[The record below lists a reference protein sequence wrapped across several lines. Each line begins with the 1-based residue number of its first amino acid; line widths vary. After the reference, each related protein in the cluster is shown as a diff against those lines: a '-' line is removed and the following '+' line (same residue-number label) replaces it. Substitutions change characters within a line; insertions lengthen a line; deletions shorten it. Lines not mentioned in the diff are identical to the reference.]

1 MRLRDRENTLR
12 QEIAGFQSYLAGL
25 TQKASYEL
33 RSDYKE
39 MNDYLTTYYNYEY
52 YGQKWIQDAIVEGEY
67 FERFQQLQ
75 EIFAT
80 LDKEMKRVQQ
90 VEENA
95 RKLPAINVVQ
105 VIDYNRVLQVYDSYI
120 DLSPDQKSCF

>member
-1 MRLRDRENTLR
+1 M
-12 QEIAGFQSYLAGL
+12 
-25 TQKASYEL
+25 TQKASYL
-33 RSDYKE
+33 FGSDYKE
-39 MNDYLTTYYNYEY
+39 MNDYLTTYYTIY

-90 VEENA
+90 VETQGNY
-95 RKLPAINVVQ
+95 RHQ
-105 VIDYNRVLQVYDSYI
+105 CGSSNRL
-120 DLSPDQKSCF
+120 